1 MSRSLPVLA
10 LALAVTGCG
19 RFYLVTH
26 DHVIMDGPVVTQSRI
41 LQESQ
46 PVGLAGPVQENAI
59 GNGSCAG
66 TGPKVA
72 IVDVDGLLLNT
83 DLTGS
88 YSLGENPVALFRER
102 LDAIAGDPCV
112 RAVVLRI
119 NSPGG
124 GVAASDTMW
133 RDLQAF
139 RARTHLPV
147 VACLLDLGT
156 GGAYY
161 LATATDLILAQPTTI
176 TGGIGVIF
184 NVYNL
189 ADVMSGGQV
198 SSVAQPIKA
207 GQYID
212 VGSPVYGAYESDG
225 QPNEKLPHAKEILQ
239 ALADEFHTRFR
250 RVVQQAR
257 AGIDPKSPVFDGRIF
272 TAQKALEYGL
282 IDGLGYL
289 DDAIAAAK
297 ERAGIPEARL
307 VLYHRSNDPAHSPY
321 AVTPNVPLQSTLL
334 PYSVPGPDRSRLP
347 TFLYMWQPEPTMER
361 LGGK

>member
-1 MSRSLPVLA
+1 MRRSLPLLLLVLS
-10 LALAVTGCG
+10 LPGCG
-19 RFYLVTH
+19 KFFLVTH
-26 DHVIMDGPVVTQSRI
+26 DHVVMDGPICTTSRI
-41 LQESQ
+41 VQESQ
-46 PVGLAGPVQENAI
+46 PIGLAGPVQENLVGA
-59 GNGSCAG
+59 GCCAG
-66 TGPKVA
+66 QSPKVA

-102 LDAIAGDPCV
+102 LDAISCDPCI

-124 GVAASDTMW
+124 GVAATDTMW

-161 LATATDLILAQPTTI
+161 LATAADLILAQPTTI

-189 ADVMSGGQV
+189 ADVMSGSQV

-207 GQYID
+207 GQNID

-225 QPNEKLPHAKEILQ
+225 QPNEKMPHAKEILQ
-239 ALADEFHTRFR
+239 GLADEFHERFR
-250 RVVQQAR
+250 RVVQQGR
-257 AGIDPKSPVFDGRIF
+257 PGVRVQGPIYDGRIF
-272 TAQKALEYGL
+272 TAAKALELGL
-282 IDGLGYL
+282 IDGIGYL
-289 DDAIAAAK
+289 DDAIEAAK
-297 ERAGIPEARL
+297 QRAGLAEARL

-321 AVTPNVPLQSTLL
+321 AVTPNVPLQSTLI
-334 PYSVPGPDRSRLP
+334 PYSVPGADRSRLP

-361 LGGK
+361 LGGR